1 MNTEDVSPR
10 FVDLDGWPT
19 PEAVAAMYEGQLAAV
34 AAVRPALPAI
44 AAAADAAATA
54 LRRGGRLAY
63 AGAGTSG
70 RIAVQDGA
78 ELPPTFDWPVDRLV
92 FAMAG
97 GPGALLRSAEGA
109 EDDAADATAQVAASG
124 LGADDVAI
132 GLAASGG
139 TPFTVAYVAAARAR
153 GAVTI
158 GVANN
163 RDTPLLAAAEHPL
176 LVETGAEIVAGST
189 RMKAG
194 TAQKVVLNLLS
205 TAIMVRLGR
214 VHGGMMVNMRVS
226 NAKLVRRAEAMVAL
240 VTGCDHAAAAAALAC
255 TGRDVKRAALVVQG
269 LDPDLAGT
277 LLDRHHGSLRAAMA
291 AMAAEAVQ

>member
-44 AAAADAAATA
+44 AAAADAAAAA

-97 GPGALLRSAEGA
+97 GPGALLRSAE
-109 EDDAADATAQVAASG
+109 
-124 LGADDVAI
+124 
-132 GLAASGG
+132 
-139 TPFTVAYVAAARAR
+139 
-153 GAVTI
+153 
-158 GVANN
+158 
-163 RDTPLLAAAEHPL
+163 
-176 LVETGAEIVAGST
+176 AGST
-189 RMKAG
+189 APCPPR
-194 TAQKVVLNLLS
+194 S
-205 TAIMVRLGR
+205 TAHTSASAPIR
-214 VHGGMMVNMRVS
+214 
-226 NAKLVRRAEAMVAL
+226 
-240 VTGCDHAAAAAALAC
+240 
-255 TGRDVKRAALVVQG
+255 
-269 LDPDLAGT
+269 
-277 LLDRHHGSLRAAMA
+277 
-291 AMAAEAVQ
+291 

>member
-1 MNTEDVSPR
+1 
-10 FVDLDGWPT
+10 
-19 PEAVAAMYEGQLAAV
+19 
-34 AAVRPALPAI
+34 
-44 AAAADAAATA
+44 
-54 LRRGGRLAY
+54 
-63 AGAGTSG
+63 
-70 RIAVQDGA
+70 
-78 ELPPTFDWPVDRLV
+78 
-92 FAMAG
+92 MAG

-109 EDDAADATAQVAASG
+109 EDDAADAAAQVAASG

-291 AMAAEAVQ
+291 AVAAEAGR